1 MASSARATCRV
12 PRPARAHVTRL
23 HRYGFSAL
31 ILAALGILIAYP
43 LGTLLYASIVDVPPR
58 PGEPFGHLT
67 WDNFAALAHPGN
79 VTAIKN
85 SVMIGVGGT
94 ALALAIGTGLAWFGV
109 RSDMPCRWLTYV
121 GGLIPLFLSSFVGAL
136 AWAFLATPHVGY
148 VNLLLRGI
156 GLDVDVNVYNLPGII
171 FVTGL
176 YHAPFAFIYMSGALS
191 LMNPDLEEAAKVHGG
206 STLRV
211 ARRVAFPLV
220 RPALLSAGTITLV
233 LTIENFPIADI
244 LGTPKNISTVPV
256 QIFRLMTQQPS
267 EPNAASAFGT
277 VLLAFLLLLVA
288 LQVRL
293 LRGRDY
299 ATITGKGFRPRPVKL
314 GLWRW
319 PAFALVCA
327 YVFVAVLLPLWALA
341 MRALSSSGFFLD
353 AKALF
358 DVGSLTL
365 DNFTT
370 SFDDPMLQR
379 SVRNT
384 LLAAT
389 GAAVAGGAFHYL
401 VAHVVQK
408 TRLPFRRL
416 MEGIAVA
423 PIAIPGIVIGLGYL
437 WAWIR
442 LPIPIFGS
450 LIIFVLAYS
459 ARLMPFGYRAMTST
473 ITQVHGE
480 LEEAATISGAGRL
493 RTTLTVT
500 LPLMRPGILS
510 MMLLLLIMSFH
521 ELSVS
526 LFLVAN
532 NTEVMTV
539 FMYQQ
544 WANGNTAEV
553 AVISLLMSALL
564 FVIVAV
570 LRRTLRL
577 REV

>member
-1 MASSARATCRV
+1 MADVALTGSATPQRASLY
-12 PRPARAHVTRL
+12 AGRL
-23 HRYGFSAL
+23 RRYGLSAL
-31 ILAALGILIAYP
+31 LLATLGILIAYP
-43 LGTLLYASIVDVPPR
+43 LGTLVYASLVDVPPR
-58 PGEPFGHLT
+58 PGEPVGNLT
-67 WDNFAALAHPGN
+67 WDNFSALTAPGN

-85 SVMIGVGGT
+85 SLVIGVGGT

-109 RSDMPCRWLTYV
+109 RSDMPCRWLTYA

-148 VNLLLRGI
+148 LNLLLRGI

-191 LMNPDLEEAAKVHGG
+191 LINSDFEEAGKVHGG
-206 STLRV
+206 NTVRV
-211 ARRVAFPLV
+211 ARHVAFPLV

-267 EPNAASAFGT
+267 EPNAASAFG
-277 VLLAFLLLLVA
+277 VALLVFLLLLVA
-288 LQVRL
+288 LQARL
-293 LRGRDY
+293 LRGKDY
-299 ATITGKGFRPRPVKL
+299 ATVTGKGFRPRPVRL
-314 GLWRW
+314 GAWRW
-319 PAFALVCA
+319 PAFGLVSA
-327 YVFVAVLLPLWALA
+327 YVVVAVLLPLWALA
-341 MRALSSSGFFLD
+341 MRALSSTGFFLN
-353 AKALF
+353 ASALF
-358 DVGSLTL
+358 DLENLTL
-365 DNFTT
+365 SNFVTAL
-370 SFDDPMLQR
+370 DDPSLQR

-384 LLAAT
+384 LLV
-389 GAAVAGGAFHYL
+389 AVGVAIAGGAFHYL
-401 VAHVVQK
+401 VARVVQK
-408 TRLPFRRL
+408 TRLPGRRL
-416 MEGIAVA
+416 MEAIAVS

-442 LPIPIFGS
+442 LPVPIFGS

-473 ITQVHGE
+473 ITQVHAE
-480 LEEAATISGAGRL
+480 LEEAARLSGAGRV
-493 RTTLTVT
+493 RATTSVT

-510 MMLLLLIMSFH
+510 MMLLLFIMSFH

-532 NTEVMTV
+532 NTEVITV
-539 FMYQQ
+539 YMYLQ
-544 WANGNTAEV
+544 WASGNTAEV
-553 AVISLLMSALL
+553 AVISLLMSAMLL
-564 FVIVAV
+564 AIVAV